1 MRKRR
6 NIWLFGCMLVLV
18 ACGSANSVKAQLVEV
33 STAQLATEAQAI
45 VRGEVSAIRSEWNAD
60 RNYIWSF
67 VTLSVSQSLKGED
80 VSGQDIEIKIPGGVV
95 DEIAQVSSD
104 QVKFEEGEEVV
115 VFLGQESYRER
126 QYFNVVNLV
135 QGKLTV
141 EDGRVQGKAVETFLQ
156 EVTQALRPG
165 N

>member
-1 MRKRR
+1 MRKTRSV
-6 NIWLFGCMLVLV
+6 WLFSCMLVLV

-45 VRGEVSAIRSEWNAD
+45 VRGDVKAIRSEWNAE

-67 VTLSVSQSLKGED
+67 VTVTVSQSIKGED
-80 VSGQDIEIKIPGGVV
+80 VSGQDIEIKIPGGLVG
-95 DEIAQVSSD
+95 DIRQVSSD
-104 QVKFEEGEEVV
+104 QVTFQEGEDVV
-115 VFLGQESYRER
+115 LFLGQETYRER
-126 QYFNVVNLV
+126 PYYNVVRLV
-135 QGKLTV
+135 QGKFTV
-141 EDGRVQGKAVETFLQ
+141 EDGTVQGRAVEAFLR